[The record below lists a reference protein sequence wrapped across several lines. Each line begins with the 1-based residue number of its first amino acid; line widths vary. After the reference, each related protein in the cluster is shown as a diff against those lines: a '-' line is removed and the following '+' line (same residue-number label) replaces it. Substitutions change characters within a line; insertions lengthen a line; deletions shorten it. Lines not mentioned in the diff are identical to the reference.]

1 MVEASSKDLIVAPA
15 VDKEHLKAFVKDIAK
30 EGVAGIYC
38 DPADLDARIRNGLT
52 VYHKSAKANVIVV
65 EDLEGLRKARDSGKA
80 AAISLTISS
89 SKDIQQAVEAAKL
102 GAEAVLVKT
111 SDWKIIPLENLIAEL
126 HGKKTK
132 VYSYADPSEVR
143 MLFTVLELGVDGV
156 VLKASKVQEVREAK
170 GAIKELGVV
179 PLGIAKVTEVKEV
192 GLGDR
197 ACVDTTSML
206 NFGEGMLIGNT
217 AKFLFLLHNESVGS
231 KFTSPRPFRV
241 NAGAVHCYI
250 MLPSGRTKYL
260 SELDSGTEVMVT
272 EKDGHSRT
280 VIVGRVKIERRPL
293 LLVKAEANGTAAGVL
308 VQNAETIAFVG
319 KDGKPIP
326 ATSIKVG
333 DEIVVKIEKT
343 SGRHFGMAVDEFVIE
358 K

>member
-1 MVEASSKDLIVAPA
+1 MDPVSKGLIVVPSIEKGRLRPFL
-15 VDKEHLKAFVKDIAK
+15 KEVAK
-30 EGVAGIYC
+30 EGVTGVYW
-38 DPADLDARIRNGLT
+38 DPADIDTNGKAGIT
-52 VYHKSAKANVIVV
+52 VYHTSSKADVV
-65 EDLEGLRKARDSGKA
+65 VVDDLDGLRKAKDAGKRA
-80 AAISLTISS
+80 ALSITITS
-89 SKDIQQAVEAAKL
+89 SKDIEKAAEAAKL
-102 GAEAVLVKT
+102 GAEAVLVQT

-132 VYSYADPSEVR
+132 IFSRASPSEVKT
-143 MLFTVLELGVDGV
+143 LYTVLELGVDGV
-156 VLKASKVQEVREAK
+156 ILNASKINEVREAK
-170 GAIKELGVV
+170 SAIKDVGMT
-179 PLGIAKVTEVKEV
+179 PLAVAKVTEVKEV

-197 ACVDTTSML
+197 ACVDTASML

-241 NAGAVHCYI
+241 NAGSVHCYI

-260 SELDSGTEVMVT
+260 SEMDSGTEVMVT
-272 EKDGHSRT
+272 DKEGRSRT
-280 VIVGRVKIERRPL
+280 AIVGRVKIERRPL
-293 LLVKAEANGTAAGVL
+293 LLIKAETDGVSGGVL

-333 DEIVVKIEKT
+333 DEIAVKIEKT

>member
-1 MVEASSKDLIVAPA
+1 LARAPKDLIVAPSVEKA
-15 VDKEHLKAFVKDIAK
+15 QLQSFVKELAKEGVEGVFCNPFDIEVKALDGLKIYYKSTKADVYVVEDIDSLKKARDNGKTVAFSIKVESSKDIAK
-30 EGVAGIYC
+30 
-38 DPADLDARIRNGLT
+38 
-52 VYHKSAKANVIVV
+52 
-65 EDLEGLRKARDSGKA
+65 
-80 AAISLTISS
+80 
-89 SKDIQQAVEAAKL
+89 AVEASKL
-102 GAEAVLVKT
+102 GAEAVLVQT
-111 SDWKIIPLENLIAEL
+111 TDWKIIPLENLIAEI
-126 HGKKTK
+126 HGRKTK
-132 VYSYADPSEVR
+132 VYSYAKPSEVK

-156 VLKASKVQEVREAK
+156 VMTASKVQEVRDAK
-170 GAIKELGVV
+170 NVMKDLGSV
-179 PLGIAKVTEVKEV
+179 PLSVAKVTDVKEV

-197 ACVDTTSML
+197 ACVDTASML

-241 NAGAVHCYI
+241 NAGSVHCYI
-250 MLPSGRTKYL
+250 LLPSGRTKYL

-272 EKDGHSRT
+272 DKDGKSRT

-293 LLVKAEANGTAAGVL
+293 LLVMAESASASAGIL

-326 ATSIKVG
+326 ATSIKAG

>member
-1 MVEASSKDLIVAPA
+1 LPRAPKDLIVAPSVEKA
-15 VDKEHLKAFVKDIAK
+15 QLQNFLREVAKEQVEGVFCNPLDVDAKALNGLRVYYNSAKADVLVVEDLGALKKARDDGKAAALSIKVESSKDIAK
-30 EGVAGIYC
+30 
-38 DPADLDARIRNGLT
+38 
-52 VYHKSAKANVIVV
+52 
-65 EDLEGLRKARDSGKA
+65 
-80 AAISLTISS
+80 
-89 SKDIQQAVEAAKL
+89 AVEASKL
-102 GAEAVLVKT
+102 GAEAVLVQT
-111 SDWKIIPLENLIAEL
+111 SDWKIIPLENLIAEI
-126 HGKKTK
+126 HGRKTK
-132 VYSYADPSEVR
+132 VYSYAEPSEVT

-156 VLKASKVQEVREAK
+156 VMKASKTQEVKDARNAM
-170 GAIKELGVV
+170 KELGTITLSV
-179 PLGIAKVTEVKEV
+179 AKVADVKEV

-197 ACVDTTSML
+197 ACVDTASML

-217 AKFLFLLHNESVGS
+217 AKFLFLIHNESGGS

-241 NAGAVHCYI
+241 NAGSVHCYI
-250 MLPSGRTKYL
+250 LLPNGRTKYL

-272 EKDGHSRT
+272 DKDGRSRT

-293 LLVKAEANGTAAGVL
+293 LLVKAESENVSAGVL

-326 ATSIKVG
+326 ATSIKAG
-333 DEIVVKIEKT
+333 DEIIVKIEKT